1 MSFFLHLDVCK
12 GIICLGNV
20 LLYNNKALHYQFNIF
35 HTLITKIKDESV
47 GGCVNSFK
55 QRQRFSRRVKD
66 VKPSVWYV
74 FEFTSLA
81 AECKAVNI
89 GQVNDSIIVYGVFT
103 DTPMPRFVAGMLESV
118 ARHPERTDW
127 HQYSRGFGYPRLTS
141 ALSRLYSSTLGV
153 NVDAQQNVLVT
164 VGAYLSLY
172 YSFMGWLSD
181 GDEVIVLDPAFD
193 CYVPQIRMAG
203 GVPVPVVLNLSSE
216 PQSSKDYM
224 LNVKAIEKKISNRTK
239 MIVLNNPHNPAG
251 KLFTQEE
258 LEKIANVVVRHN
270 LLVIADEVYEWHVYG
285 DKKMIRFA
293 SLPDM
298 YNRTITIGSAGK
310 AFSVTGWKLGWSVAP
325 AELLEPLR
333 RIHQNCVFTCPTPIQ
348 VYFFNIAIEL
358 NRMASILRSA
368 GMKPIIPDS
377 GYFMVADFSQLDG
390 PSKIADGDND
400 PLDFR
405 FVRWMCREKKLAM
418 IPNSAFYTGSNKQD
432 NDNFI
437 RVCFFKSDKVL
448 DAAES
453 ILKSFQMA

>member
-1 MSFFLHLDVCK
+1 M
-12 GIICLGNV
+12 
-20 LLYNNKALHYQFNIF
+20 
-35 HTLITKIKDESV
+35 KDESV
-47 GGCVNSFK
+47 DGCVNSFK
-55 QRQRFSRRVKD
+55 QRQHFSRRVKD
-66 VKPSVWYV
+66 VKPSVWV
-74 FEFTSLA
+74 EFTSLA
-81 AECKAVNI
+81 VECKAVNI
-89 GQVNDSIIVYGVFT
+89 GPGFP

-127 HQYSRGFGYPRLTS
+127 HQYSRSFGYLRLTN

-172 YSFMGWLSD
+172 YSFMGWLND
-181 GDEVIVLDPAFD
+181 GDEVIALDPAFD

-203 GVPVPVVLNLSSE
+203 GVPVPILLNLSSE
-216 PQSSKDYM
+216 PRSSKDYM
-224 LNVKAIEKKISNRTK
+224 LNVKAIEEKISNRTK
-239 MIVLNNPHNPAG
+239 MIVLNNPHNPTG
-251 KLFTQEE
+251 KLFTRRIT
-258 LEKIANVVVRHN
+258 LYYLANVVVRHN

-298 YNRTITIGSAGK
+298 YSRTITIGSAGK
-310 AFSVTGWKLGWSVAP
+310 AFSVTGWKLGWSIAP

-333 RIHQNCVFTCPTPIQ
+333 QIHQNCVFTCPTPIQ
-348 VYFFNIAIEL
+348 QAVAEAFEKEL
-358 NRMASILRSA
+358 DLMENNPTESYLKKGIKSELSQQRDQMASILRSA

-377 GYFMVADFSQLDG
+377 CYFMVADFSQLDG
-390 PSKIADGDND
+390 PFKIADRNND

-418 IPNSAFYTGSNKQD
+418 IPNSSFYTGSNKQG

-453 ILKSFQMA
+453 ILKSFQMT

>member
-1 MSFFLHLDVCK
+1 
-12 GIICLGNV
+12 
-20 LLYNNKALHYQFNIF
+20 
-35 HTLITKIKDESV
+35 
-47 GGCVNSFK
+47 
-55 QRQRFSRRVKD
+55 
-66 VKPSVWYV
+66 
-74 FEFTSLA
+74 
-81 AECKAVNI
+81 
-89 GQVNDSIIVYGVFT
+89 
-103 DTPMPRFVAGMLESV
+103 MPRFVAGMLESV

-348 VYFFNIAIEL
+348 QAVTEAFEKELDIIENNPTESYL
-358 NRMASILRSA
+358 
-368 GMKPIIPDS
+368 
-377 GYFMVADFSQLDG
+377 
-390 PSKIADGDND
+390 
-400 PLDFR
+400 
-405 FVRWMCREKKLAM
+405 KKGITSEL
-418 IPNSAFYTGSNKQD
+418 INKEIEWHQYYA
-432 NDNFI
+432 
-437 RVCFFKSDKVL
+437 L
-448 DAAES
+448 LE
-453 ILKSFQMA
+453 